1 VSAGALVKL
10 PYNMFATAR
19 VRHFGDMPL
28 VEDNTANAGD
38 TTLLNIGTGY
48 EKNNIKLE
56 VDVFNLLGSKANDI
70 AYYYNYRTQNNPD
83 PSGVQDIIFHPVE
96 PRMIRASATI
106 KF

>member
-1 VSAGALVKL
+1 
-10 PYNMFATAR
+10 
-19 VRHFGDMPL
+19 
-28 VEDNTANAGD
+28 
-38 TTLLNIGTGY
+38 
-48 EKNNIKLE
+48 